1 MHSVSFRQ
9 LKRCSGKVSAKVSCM
24 FATIFR
30 SHISSLAA
38 STRLGAGVF
47 CLALAFSARAQEPAA
62 QPAQPD
68 TPQQAATPEAPSDES
83 KKPDVTPEQAPA
95 ATQQQ
100 TQTAQPPDTPQQAAT
115 PEAQSDESKRP
126 AATPVEAPAAST
138 APAPE
143 APVAAPPAA
152 APAMSEARQAA
163 KSSKAKEGSES
174 SGISEDE
181 LKQMLMG
188 KALYLRDGY
197 LDNTLKFDERG
208 RLDGHSPQGSYT
220 LCAIEIN
227 KIRLTKHK
235 LELVGIRY
243 GLHFPAQLAYE
254 ASSTAFDRVRITPKK
269 KVVIITVDREIVV
282 KPKKVKEAR
291 SGKGKKSKQAEGEVT
306 ATDPAEPSAED
317 QLKASIAA
325 TPEAD
330 RPADAGSVTTTTSP
344 AHAKKLLKDA
354 LDKIFAQGL
363 DERLIASMP
372 DFWKLY
378 YEAVAAKSDYRPKDP
393 SILRQNTVDQ
403 KAMLLTKFEPESN
416 EFAQANG
423 VAGMALYH
431 TVVDADGKAAE
442 ISVARPIGF
451 GLDENAVAAIR
462 KASFQPAVK
471 DGKPVP
477 VLLDLVVQFRI
488 FDNRTAAPSA
498 PEAADKPAETALPG
512 PYSLQHP

>member
-1 MHSVSFRQ
+1 MGVSFRY
-9 LKRCSGKVSAKVSCM
+9 LKQCSGKVSAKVSSM
-24 FATIFR
+24 LVAIFR
-30 SHISSLAA
+30 SHLSSLAA
-38 STRLGAGVF
+38 STRLGAGVC
-47 CLALAFSARAQEPAA
+47 CLALAFSAWAQEPAA

-68 TPQQAATPEAPSDES
+68 AAPQ
-83 KKPDVTPEQAPA
+83 PA
-95 ATQQQ
+95 
-100 TQTAQPPDTPQQAAT
+100 QTAQTPDTAQQPAT
-115 PEAQSDESKRP
+115 PEAQADESKTP
-126 AATPVEAPAAST
+126 AATPDQTPAAST

-143 APVAAPPAA
+143 APAAA
-152 APAMSEARQAA
+152 APQATPAVSEAHRAA
-163 KSSKAKEGSES
+163 KSSKAKGTSES
-174 SGISEDE
+174 GGISEEE
-181 LKQMLMG
+181 LKRMLMG

-197 LDNTLKFDERG
+197 MDNTLKFDERG
-208 RLDGHSPQGSYT
+208 RLTDHSTQGSYT

-227 KIRLTKHK
+227 KIHLTKHK
-235 LELVGIRY
+235 VELVGIRY

-254 ASSTAFDRVRITPKK
+254 TSSTAFDRVRITPKK
-269 KVVIITVDREIVV
+269 KAVIITVDREIVV

-291 SGKGKKSKQAEGEVT
+291 SGKGKKGKQAGT
-306 ATDPAEPSAED
+306 AVAAAEPAELSEAD

-325 TPEAD
+325 TAEAD
-330 RPADAGSVTTTTSP
+330 RPAGTGSVTTTTSP
-344 AHAKKLLKDA
+344 AHATKLLKDA

-363 DERLIASMP
+363 DERLIAAMP
-372 DFWKLY
+372 DFWRLY

-416 EFAQANG
+416 EFAQVNG

-431 TVVDADGKAAE
+431 TVVGADGKAAE
-442 ISVARPIGF
+442 IAVARPIGF

-498 PEAADKPAETALPG
+498 PEPADKPAETILPG
-512 PYSLQHP
+512 PYSVQHN